1 VAGSLAVAAR
11 RPCGYW
17 RRKIV
22 TEGPS
27 INVDEF
33 RHRPVNEIAAIL
45 PNKEAVK
52 AAIEDL
58 ETAKVDISTIRVLH
72 GEKGVQILDPTGA
85 EHGLGTHIVRW
96 LQRLGYDRNILD
108 VYEEALDK
116 GESLIT
122 VPCDPADSRPLGRL
136 MLPYGAHGIIYFGP
150 GTAETL
156 TAP

>member
-1 VAGSLAVAAR
+1 
-11 RPCGYW
+11 
-17 RRKIV
+17 V

-52 AAIEDL
+52 AAIKDL
-58 ETAKVDISTIRVLH
+58 ETANVDISTIRVLH

-108 VYEEALDK
+108 VSKRRWTRASRLLRCPVTPRIAALWA
-116 GESLIT
+116 G
-122 VPCDPADSRPLGRL
+122 
-136 MLPYGAHGIIYFGP
+136 
-150 GTAETL
+150 
-156 TAP
+156 